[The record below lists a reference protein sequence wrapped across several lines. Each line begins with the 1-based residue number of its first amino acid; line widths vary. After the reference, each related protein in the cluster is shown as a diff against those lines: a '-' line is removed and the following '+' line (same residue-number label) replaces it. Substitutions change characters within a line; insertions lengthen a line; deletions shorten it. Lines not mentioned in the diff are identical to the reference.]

1 MLLLLPRQH
10 RGEDYRQVEKQKGPI
25 TGSRISNL
33 PPGVLRVIGASSHQI
48 SWKMR
53 NSCSRQGA
61 EVLPGRAIGPPTNR
75 MWIADTPH

>member
-53 NSCSRQGA
+53 NSRQGA